1 MEVATLEEERAQRPG
16 MMQTATNTTPVEYA
30 TRADPTRLDLA
41 TACNL
46 LQECGYDLVERF
58 GHVHATRDAQEW
70 HLCLLAD
77 LASMPSACLLACLD
91 EALKLRVEQS
101 IALSPHV

>member
-1 MEVATLEEERAQRPG
+1 MQVASLEEQRAKWPG
-16 MMQTATNTTPVEYA
+16 TMQTATNTTPVECA

-41 TACNL
+41 TARNL
-46 LQECGYDLVERF
+46 LRECGYDLVERF

-77 LASMPSACLLACLD
+77 LASMPPARLLTCLD
-91 EALKLRVEQS
+91 GALKLRVEQS